1 MLLINDIEKL
11 FIKIT
16 SVLSGQN
23 TTRSQVISAKKK
35 NNSMWFMILIYNI
48 KKEAMSSTYSV
59 LKSGSVGRRYIE
71 GVEVPKPRQKK
82 KMITIANKQTQK
94 QKRRRVRKIM
104 YTYLNIFR

>member
-35 NNSMWFMILIYNI
+35 
-48 KKEAMSSTYSV
+48 
-59 LKSGSVGRRYIE
+59 
-71 GVEVPKPRQKK
+71 
-82 KMITIANKQTQK
+82 IT
-94 QKRRRVRKIM
+94 VCG
-104 YTYLNIFR
+104 L